1 MAGQKLIEGNITI
14 EDQASKALS
23 DIEKALLEVT
33 KVGQKTTET
42 IKGLN
47 RELSKTK
54 VIPQTADGTM
64 IGTGSRSRRRSVG
77 TTVAAADVARARKET
92 AGPTVVT
99 TRDISTMRREEERT
113 RVWRAQDRRL
123 ESELTVKRVKADSV
137 AVKKTVAD
145 AEVVKKKTEKNVT
158 VTSSRRTDWQQ
169 RMDRLAAKNGL
180 LRPLWE
186 SMGKATTPMNT
197 ARSPHLITEGLMDS
211 FMGMGRIGRGIGGLA
226 TGRMIGS
233 MFGSEMAGGLIGSAA
248 GGPIGLAIGAAAT
261 LVVAGLGKLS
271 ERVDE
276 IREILNEIATER
288 ARESTELRRKMQMSY
303 EMFGVDP
310 RNIRQIDEKIY
321 AMRGKELEMYRGGLP
336 GRDITKS
343 AVEWLHLLGTKD
355 SGGTFANEAE
365 AFDFSKALAA
375 ISKMNGL
382 SKAEYETVRYQGMQI
397 LSKGYA
403 DILDIKPLLNSAPG
417 FVRDLL
423 QQTGMS
429 RKQLLESGR
438 TREFTSDKFINALK
452 AVEDYYVVLAD
463 RASSRTEESQKEAAD
478 NIIGSAAIWDEM
490 YKKAKA
496 ESNMAVANAE
506 FEAGIINDIKR
517 SWFEMWSETGSAE
530 DGVKQFVEWE
540 KQLTYDILDTVL
552 TAYENAVIFKN
563 ELDGVYNTAVLIAD
577 KIKALFYQF
586 LNAIRKGLLDIVSSL
601 SEALPENET
610 LSALKNKL
618 AEADSVEGGEKRMV
632 DAMTSAITKK
642 LREDELASG
651 ADYVAKKYSDILPDE
666 IRKGVWES
674 KQIPMMEYVEP
685 KNLTVSGTIASVIP
699 AVGVGKHLYEGDYGK
714 AVMSLV
720 PGFGVMNAMS
730 EYGLQE
736 KGGYYKKSMET
747 VNRYNKDATY
757 NVKDMVLFG
766 GDAER
771 KRTGKMLDEKEL
783 SYNVRKYIVEPA
795 LKNGSA
801 KLSGGATP
809 EVFSD
814 KTIGAKA
821 LASASKIRGFDAQIH
836 SYDDSGKLIG
846 KTNALDYFGFSGD
859 KNKSS
864 YWTGDA
870 IVGRMWDEATEKFNR
885 NAEQDRKDM
894 ERVREQVKKTREAAQ
909 AAAQNVH
916 SPYIPKIAKDVNDMK
931 NGKGKGTNAI
941 LDILKEIAGV
951 TVINKV
957 TKVRPD
963 VVFNFGS
970 YGRSGKNEDPNLV
983 SVGDTEQL
991 AAAIMSLMDTSDTS
1005 IEVMKNGATVALA

>member
-1 MAGQKLIEGNITI
+1 MAEQKLIEGNITI

-23 DIEKALLEVT
+23 DIEKALIEVA
-33 KVGQKTTET
+33 KAGQKTAET

-47 RELSKTK
+47 SELSKTK
-54 VIPQTADGTM
+54 AIPQTADGTTT
-64 IGTGSRSRRRSVG
+64 GTGSRSRRKSVG
-77 TTVAAADVARARKET
+77 TSVAAADVARARK
-92 AGPTVVT
+92 A
-99 TRDISTMRREEERT
+99 
-113 RVWRAQDRRL
+113 
-123 ESELTVKRVKADSV
+123 
-137 AVKKTVAD
+137 
-145 AEVVKKKTEKNVT
+145 
-158 VTSSRRTDWQQ
+158 TDWQQ
-169 RMDRLAAKNGL
+169 RMDRLAAKNGVL
-180 LRPLWE
+180 KPLWE
-186 SMGKATTPMNT
+186 SMGKATTPMNA
-197 ARSPHLITEGLMDS
+197 ARSPHLITEGLTDS
-211 FMGMGRIGRGIGGLA
+211 FMGMGRIGRGIGGFA
-226 TGRMIGS
+226 TGRMIGT
-233 MFGSEMAGGLIGSAA
+233 MFGSEMAGGLLGSAA

-310 RNIRQIDEKIY
+310 TNIQQIDEKIY
-321 AMRGKELEMYRGGLP
+321 AMRVKELEMYRGGLP
-336 GRDITKS
+336 GRDVTKS

-355 SGGTFANEAE
+355 SGGTFADESE
-365 AFDFSKALAA
+365 AFDFSKSLAA
-375 ISKMNGL
+375 IAKMNGL
-382 SKAEYETVRYQGMQI
+382 SKAEYETIRYQGMQI

-463 RASSRTEESQKEAAD
+463 RASSRTEESQKEAAE

-506 FEAGIINDIKR
+506 FEAGIINDIKQ

-552 TAYENAVIFKN
+552 TAYENVVVFKN
-563 ELDGVYNTAVLIAD
+563 NLDGVYNTAVLIAD
-577 KIKALFYQF
+577 KVKALFYQF
-586 LNAIRKGLLDIVSSL
+586 FNAMRKGLLGIVSSL
-601 SEALPENET
+601 SEAFPENET
-610 LSALKNKL
+610 LSTLKTKL
-618 AEADSVEGGEKRMV
+618 AEADTAESSEKRLA
-632 DAMTSAITKK
+632 DEMTNAITKK
-642 LREDELASG
+642 LREDELARG
-651 ADYVAKKYSDILPDE
+651 ADYVAKKYGDILPDE
-666 IRKGVWES
+666 IRKGVWEDS
-674 KQIPMMEYVEP
+674 E
-685 KNLTVSGTIASVIP
+685 NLTVSGAIASTMFGAVASAIP
-699 AVGVGKHLYEGDYGK
+699 GIKPENLTVSGVEPKKNLTPSGAISSAFGVLNAIPVVGVGKQLYNGNYGK
-714 AVMSLV
+714 AMMSLV
-720 PGFGVMNAMS
+720 PGFGVLNAMS

-736 KGGYYKKSMET
+736 KGGYYKNSMET
-747 VNRYNKDATY
+747 VKRYNKDATY

-801 KLSGGATP
+801 RLAGGAMP

-814 KTIGAKA
+814 KNVHLPIGTKMFI
-821 LASASKIRGFDAQIH
+821 SAYNKSRGFEAQINN
-836 SYDDSGKLIG
+836 YDSEGKLIG
-846 KTNALDYFGFSGD
+846 KTDALDYFGFGGD

-894 ERVREQVKKTREAAQ
+894 ERVHEQVKKTREAAQ